1 MRLILASASPRR
13 RELLAQIRPDFEV
26 IVAAVDEESLVE
38 GDPRETALKT
48 ARAKARAVFDQ
59 HPAAIVIGGDTVVA
73 IDDDQLAKPIDEAD
87 AFRMLRRVSGRTHTV
102 ITGVCILWP
111 EGEKEFAVSSFVT
124 FKKLTDEQIWSYI
137 ATGEPMDKAGAYGA
151 QGEAG
156 RHIERIE
163 GSVTNV
169 IGLPV
174 DEVRE
179 ALYSLELLP

>member
-13 RELLAQIRPDFEV
+13 RGLLAQIRPDFEV

-48 ARAKARAVFDQ
+48 ARAKARAVFDH
-59 HPAAIVIGGDTVVA
+59 HPSAVVIGGDTVVA
-73 IDDDQLAKPIDEAD
+73 VDDEQLAKPIDGAD
-87 AFRMLRRVSGRTHTV
+87 AFRMLRRLSGRTHTV
-102 ITGVCILWP
+102 ITGICMLWP

-124 FKKLTDEQIWSYI
+124 FKELSDEQIWAYI
-137 ATGEPMDKAGAYGA
+137 DTGEPMDKAGAYGA

-179 ALYSLELLP
+179 ALSAIGALT